1 MRDRQTDRQIVRQR
15 ELESEGV
22 IGRRIV
28 ALGKKE
34 IMNYRLNGQRQKECI
49 GRERERDRLTDGQ
62 TDRQTE
68 LESEGV
74 IERGIVPLGKKKI
87 NEL

>member
-1 MRDRQTDRQIVRQR
+1 MDRDRKNVLDVRDRQTDRHTDRQR

-28 ALGKKE
+28 
-34 IMNYRLNGQRQKECI
+34 
-49 GRERERDRLTDGQ
+49 
-62 TDRQTE
+62 
-68 LESEGV
+68 
-74 IERGIVPLGKKKI
+74 PLGKERN

>member
-1 MRDRQTDRQIVRQR
+1 MDRDRKNVSDVRDRQTDRQR

-22 IGRRIV
+22 IARGIV
-28 ALGKKE
+28 PLGKKE

-49 GRERERDRLTDGQ
+49 GRERQTDRQ

-68 LESEGV
+68 RVRE
-74 IERGIVPLGKKKI
+74 
-87 NEL
+87 